1 MKDTP
6 MLLRRGEKRPLTNT
20 YYDLWIV
27 VLHDNSKWE
36 APKGMINNDE
46 IVICWGGIV
55 KQISCKDYFI
65 LCELQETML
74 PYKNAINAILG
85 DKLI

>member
-6 MLLRRGEKRPLTNT
+6 MLLRRGEKRLLTNT

-36 APKGMINNDE
+36 ATKGMTNNDE
-46 IVICWGGIV
+46 IVICYDSVV

-65 LCELQETML
+65 LCELQDKML
-74 PYKNAINAILG
+74 PYKNAVNIILG
-85 DKLI
+85 KY

>member
-6 MLLRRGEKRPLTNT
+6 MLLRRGERKPSKGL
-20 YYDLWIV
+20 YDLWVV

-36 APKGMINNDE
+36 APKGMTNNDE
-46 IVICWGGIV
+46 IVICWGGGV
-55 KQISCKDYFI
+55 KQITCLDYFAM
-65 LCELQETML
+65 CECQENL
-74 PYKNAINAILG
+74 LSCKNAINAILG